1 MKPVACPHVPAR
13 GQTDHCKRCCYSR
26 AVDSDHELLA
36 RWGNDESAAGSEL
49 FARYFRGLFRFFATK
64 VDDEVDD
71 LVQST
76 LLDCV
81 KYRERLRAADNFK
94 AYLYAIARRRL
105 YRHLSATRSKAV
117 DFGVSSIMDLGGSP
131 SSIVAR
137 HAEEQNLVRSL
148 RTLPVELQVLL
159 ELHYWEEMTV
169 DDAAKVLELP
179 LGTAKSRLRR
189 ARRMLRE
196 KLGIDP
202 DAPDDAFD
210 RSVAAAR
217 VGAAES

>member
-1 MKPVACPHVPAR
+1 MH
-13 GQTDHCKRCCYSR
+13 

-36 RWGNDESAAGSEL
+36 RWGNDDSVAGSEL

-94 AYLYAIARRRL
+94 AYLYTVARRRL
-105 YRHLSATRSKAV
+105 YRHLSATRAQGI
-117 DFGVSSIMDLGGSP
+117 DFGVSSIIDLGGSP

-137 HAEEQNLVRSL
+137 HAEEQTLVRSL

-159 ELHYWEEMTV
+159 ELHYWEDMTV
-169 DDAAKVLELP
+169 DDAAQVLELP

-189 ARRMLRE
+189 ARKLLRE

-202 DAPDDAFD
+202 SAPDHVFD
-210 RSVAAAR
+210 RSVVAAR
-217 VGAAES
+217 VRTAKD